1 MKRERKPLGL
11 FDWCILT
18 LVAALAAFGAFGFWK
33 YGNRVSPQVEL
44 ECLFRLPESNKN
56 AAFSVGD
63 EVRSENGTV
72 FFGRVTA
79 VSSHPYQ
86 TVFLKDGAPVYEAVE
101 GLTETELTV
110 RVLAE
115 KGEEYRVGDI
125 RVSAGGKGTFRIGET
140 LVSGVS
146 VVRVSEGVK
155 NGK

>member
-18 LVAALAAFGAFGFWK
+18 LVAALAAFGAFFFLK
-33 YGNRVSPQVEL
+33 YGSAAPSQVEL
-44 ECLFRLPESNKN
+44 ECLLRLPASEKE

-86 TVFLKDGAPVYEAVE
+86 TVFLKGGTPVYETVE
-101 GLTETELTV
+101 GLAETELTV

-125 RVSAGGKGTFRIGET
+125 RVSAGGKGTFRIGGT

-146 VVRVSEGVK
+146 VVRVAEEK
-155 NGK
+155 NHGK